1 MGSRKSLGL
10 ALAAALAV
18 VSLAP
23 AAEAQRV
30 KNDNGPT
37 LLLRQLY
44 LNGQARI
51 ARGDPAG
58 AAAVFQVTSEVAPE
72 LPQMQYSLALS
83 QVLADFAKRERAL
96 PAIDKALAA
105 EPGHPLYNIVKVMA
119 DPTLSALDKDGS
131 LALSPAGAERF
142 RAARAQLKDARDAI
156 NGRYLAPVLASVQE
170 SGNGMR
176 LAGFDAMI
184 GPGGRITLPKMQ
196 EAQAFG
202 RLFTVSVTDSEL
214 QPFEPRMVARLQ
226 NGADSLKEDSLSKA
240 RVRSRLDSLKGN
252 LSLDPAGKEG

>member
-1 MGSRKSLGL
+1 MGSRKSLGI
-10 ALAAALAV
+10 ALAAALA
-18 VSLAP
+18 LASFTP

-30 KNDNGPT
+30 KSDNGPT

-83 QVLADFAKRERAL
+83 QVLADFSKRERAL
-96 PAIDKALAA
+96 PAIDKALAS

-119 DPTLSALDKDGS
+119 DPALSSLDKDGS
-131 LALSPAGAERF
+131 LALSPAGTERF
-142 RAARAQLKDARDAI
+142 RTARAQLKDAKDAI
-156 NGRYLAPVLASVQE
+156 NGRYLAPILANVQE

-184 GPGGRITLPKMQ
+184 GPGGKVMLPQ
-196 EAQAFG
+196 TRDAQAFG

-226 NGADSLKEDSLSKA
+226 NGPESLKEDSLSKA
-240 RVRSRLDSLKGN
+240 RVRSRLESLK
-252 LSLDPAGKEG
+252 DAAKEG